1 MKISTSHS
9 ICGAPNRKGGF
20 TLVEI
25 MVAIAIMSLL
35 FAVILVPLRLGFDSF
50 NAGRAQSEVQIQA
63 QVTVQQIANDL
74 RKAQFIF
81 PNTFV
86 PGVSKGDNS
95 SSNCS
100 VAGYK
105 SDLTWNY
112 LPYVKSELETDT
124 DPPLNSF
131 GALPAYGVCSST
143 TRVKSWGN
151 PSRIDMLQL
160 RRGDNGQTLNSGAG
174 QDFIVSY
181 YARRLDVSKAYDVVD
196 NPVVLF
202 RAQIPYRNRTNG
214 QPGAPYTL
222 SSNRFN
228 AQIDWTA
235 YPSPIGDT
243 TSCSTTGSEDL
254 NRSFNWIS
262 HSFWGEA
269 NLEPLSAQASA
280 TNVVGAHTLVT
291 PRDMGLV
298 TPRSSIIDGTPSA
311 DEKDALVPE
320 LSFVEESTNG
330 TRINRVTINM
340 TLARYDSAGAIG
352 TNGQPAAQRVRVS
365 QTVDVPNAGCSQ

>member
-1 MKISTSHS
+1 MKISTPHS
-9 ICGAPNRKGGF
+9 ICGSPNKKGGF

-74 RKAQFIF
+74 RKAQFVF

-86 PGVSKGDNS
+86 PGVSKGENS

-100 VAGYK
+100 IAGYK
-105 SDLTWNY
+105 SDPTWNY

-124 DPPLNSF
+124 SPPT
-131 GALPAYGVCSST
+131 GASPAYGVCSST

-160 RRGDNGQTLNSGAG
+160 RRDNNGQTLNSGVG

-202 RAQIPYRNRTNG
+202 RAQIPYRERTTA
-214 QPGAPYTL
+214 GAPGSDYKIG
-222 SSNRFN
+222 SDFN
-228 AQIDWTA
+228 ARTDWTS
-235 YPSPIGDT
+235 YPDSIGACAASPAPIPT
-243 TSCSTTGSEDL
+243 
-254 NRSFNWIS
+254 NRDFNWIT

-269 NLEPLSAQASA
+269 NLEPLA
-280 TNVVGAHTLVT
+280 TTSVTGTDVFGAHTIAT

-298 TPRSSIIDGTPSA
+298 TPRSSSIDGTPST

-340 TLARYDSAGAIG
+340 TLARYDSGGAIG